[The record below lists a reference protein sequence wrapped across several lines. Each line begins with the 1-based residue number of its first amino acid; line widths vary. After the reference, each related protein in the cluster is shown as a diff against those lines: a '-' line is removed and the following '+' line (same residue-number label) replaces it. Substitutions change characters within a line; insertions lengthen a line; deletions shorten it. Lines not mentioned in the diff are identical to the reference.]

1 MSIAFFDVD
10 GTLLPHPSIERR
22 FFWEFF
28 RRGKIPAANC
38 LRWSFETFKCGLTG
52 LSNALQSNKTYL
64 RNVSSDLVN
73 SSTNSADS
81 RRWLPQFFP
90 AAVRRIW
97 WHSLH
102 GEKVVLVTGTIAPL
116 AEIVKIA
123 LEREL
128 LLRGVDTGIS
138 IIATDLERNA
148 SRWTGRVLG
157 APMFGEAKALAI
169 QQFSRVHQVPLSQC
183 TAYGDHPLDRWML
196 ASVGKPIVVNPTVAM
211 QRLAHSN
218 RWPILNWSSCF
229 AGTSYIRQALRWK
242 GEAAR

>member
-38 LRWSFETFKCGLTG
+38 LRWSFETFEYSLTG
-52 LSNALQSNKTYL
+52 VSNAWQSNKTYL
-64 RNVSSDLVN
+64 RNVSSDLLR
-73 SSTNSADS
+73 SLTNSANT
-81 RRWLPQFFP
+81 RCWLPQFFA

-102 GEKVVLVTGTIAPL
+102 GEKVVLVTGTMAPL
-116 AEIVKIA
+116 AEIVKLA
-123 LEREL
+123 LQREL
-128 LLRGVDTGIS
+128 LLRGLDANIS
-138 IIATDLERNA
+138 VIATELESSA
-148 SRWTGRVLG
+148 GRWTGRVLG
-157 APMFGEAKALAI
+157 TPMFGKAKALAV
-169 QQFSRVHQVPLSQC
+169 QQFSRAHQVPLAQC

-196 ASVGKPIVVNPTVAM
+196 ASVGKPMAVNPTTAM
-211 QRLAHSN
+211 RRIAHSN
-218 RWPILNWSSCF
+218 RWPILNWSSF
-229 AGTSYIRQALRWK
+229 FVGTTHIRHALKWK